1 VTITMTSGSAPPA
14 APAHPGSGALRTAL
28 RITAL
33 ELRLLLR
40 EPTVVVGLV
49 AFPAVTV
56 LILAGVFGSAPDP
69 EFGGVRP
76 NEHYVVGYMGV
87 VLAQMGLVT
96 LPAHIA
102 SHRELGVL
110 RRYRASGV
118 GAGTLVASEAAV
130 GAVLG
135 IGGALVVLVVGG
147 AIYGVPAPDDPL
159 MVIGWLLA
167 GLACFVA
174 IGLALGSLMPSSRA
188 ANAFGNLVFI
198 PMFLLG
204 GGGPPRDVMT
214 GPMQS
219 ISDALPLSHVIGGLR
234 MSWLGAT
241 DDPQALWWPAVVAVV
256 AVALAVRSAR
266 RRVA

>member
-1 VTITMTSGSAPPA
+1 MTATAASVTATRSTDVPTRTPGLPTAVRLA
-14 APAHPGSGALRTAL
+14 AMD
-28 RITAL
+28 
-33 ELRLLLR
+33 LRLLVR
-40 EPTVVVGLV
+40 EPGVLVGLV

-69 EFGGVRP
+69 DFAGIRP
-76 NEHYVVGYMGV
+76 SEHYVVGYVGV
-87 VLAQMGLVT
+87 VIAQLGLVT

-102 SHRELGVL
+102 THRELGVL

-118 GAGTLVASEAAV
+118 SGAATAVSQAAV

-135 IGGALVVLVVGG
+135 LAAAIVVLVVGG
-147 AIYGVPAPDDPL
+147 AVYGVPAPEDPML
-159 MVIGWLLA
+159 TAGWLLA

-174 IGLALGSLMPSSRA
+174 TGLGLGLLMPSSRA

-214 GPMQS
+214 GPMQT
-219 ISDALPLSHVIGGLR
+219 ISDVLPLSHVIGGLR
-234 MSWLGAT
+234 HAWLGAG
-241 DDPQALWWPAVVAVV
+241 DDPRALWWPV
-256 AVALAVRSAR
+256 AVAAIALTLAIRSTR